1 MATIQI
7 DRLLETVVKKKASD
21 LHLAVGKPPVL
32 RLHGGMRELQT
43 KVLEAEDT
51 MALMKSITPERIQQ
65 EFEETGSGDF
75 GFAYGTE
82 ARFRVAIFKQK
93 GYASMVL
100 RRIPNTLLTFEQ
112 IGLPKMAEQICRRPR
127 GMFLVTGPTGSGKTT
142 TLAAMINYININYD
156 KHIITMEEP
165 IEYYHPHKK
174 SVVVQREIGTD
185 CPSFSEAL
193 RRALRQ
199 DPDVMLVGEM
209 RDLVTI
215 SSAITAA
222 ETGHLVFG
230 TLHTS
235 GAASTINRLIDAFPT
250 DQQEQVRVQL
260 AGNLIAVLSQ
270 ALCPRVD
277 TDGMVAAYEFM
288 YVTPGIQNLI
298 RENKSFRID
307 SEIQTGKRFG
317 MQLLDDHL
325 WSLFTSG
332 KISMEE
338 AIDKSKNPGQM
349 VDKMQRN
356 GLMVTKADDALLAEI
371 EGGDGDAAGGAA
383 AKLKPNAP
391 NGNGGAANSDA
402 EKAAQAQANRERM
415 LRMQQKK

>member
-32 RLHGGMRELQT
+32 RLSGHMRELQT
-43 KVLEAEDT
+43 KVLEPEDT

-75 GFAYGTE
+75 GFAYGDA
-82 ARFRVAIFKQK
+82 ARFRVSIFKQK
-93 GYASMVL
+93 GFASLVL
-100 RRIPNTLLTFEQ
+100 RRIPNTILTFEQ

-142 TLAAMINYININYD
+142 TLACMINYINEQFD
-156 KHIITMEEP
+156 RHIITMEDP

-174 SVVVQREIGTD
+174 SVVVQREIGVD
-185 CPSFSEAL
+185 VPNFSEGW

-199 DPDVMLVGEM
+199 DPDVILVGEM
-209 RDLVTI
+209 RDLATI
-215 SSAITAA
+215 SAAITAA

-235 GAASTINRLIDAFPT
+235 GAASTINRIIDAFPT
-250 DQQEQVRVQL
+250 DQQEQIRVQL
-260 AGNLIAVLSQ
+260 ANNLIAVLSQ
-270 ALCPRVD
+270 TLCPRIDSEGRLV
-277 TDGMVAAYEFM
+277 AYEFM

-307 SEIQTGKRFG
+307 SEIQTGKRYG
-317 MQLLDDHL
+317 MQLLDDNL
-325 WSLFTSG
+325 WMHFTAG
-332 KISMEE
+332 RISAEE
-338 AIDKSKNPGQM
+338 AIDKSKVPGMM
-349 VDKMQRN
+349 VDRMQRA
-356 GLMVTKADDALLAEI
+356 GIMVNKEDDALLAEA
-371 EGGDGDAAGGAA
+371 EDATAGGGAAPAAGGAA
-383 AKLKPNAP
+383 AGTAS
-391 NGNGGAANSDA
+391 A
-402 EKAAQAQANRERM
+402 
-415 LRMQQKK
+415 